1 MAVGSKTSIWEWET
15 IVADLSPITEKTGW
29 IVAVWGW
36 LLSVCPSVNQMLVFA
51 YLIVAILQGIV
62 LARKICRG
70 KDNDEN

>member
-1 MAVGSKTSIWEWET
+1 MAN
-15 IVADLSPITEKTGW
+15 LSPVTDKTGW

-62 LARKICRG
+62 LAKKIRGG
-70 KDNDEN
+70 KDKDEN